1 MKEIAMVDDYMYLEF
16 EEALMN
22 VRDALSITTEIG

>member
-16 EEALMN
+16 EEALMK
-22 VRDALSITTEIG
+22 VRDALSITTEVG

>member
-1 MKEIAMVDDYMYLEF
+1 MVDDYMYLEF

-22 VRDALSITTEIG
+22 VRDALSITMEVG